1 MTKETTM
8 PDAMKDPIW
17 QTLREKIAL
26 QEENEKLKRLL
37 REAINGAIPKN
48 CIICVNCQECLT
60 RRRECN
66 FKIHPEIAELIKLE
80 SL

>member
-1 MTKETTM
+1 MTKEATI

-37 REAINGAIPKN
+37 REAINGATPN
-48 CIICVNCQECLT
+48 CIICANCQECIAHF
-60 RRRECN
+60 RRECN